1 MDVRVLAVIAV
12 TRRSVRGNG
21 IGNRK
26 WLLAMRWAVV
36 VMVIVLATRRMGQ
49 DDLAHPVACSIFMR
63 VRRRCRHGA
72 KLRHRNNQQPAEET
86 MQANHA
92 PNLLRSFLPVLEG
105 SSLAL
110 WGLARSRKAVRAL
123 SAGRPLRHL
132 SQRGRDLRLAPEDD
146 CEARVTARAPVGL

>member
-1 MDVRVLAVIAV
+1 MNVRVLAVIAV
-12 TRRSVRGNG
+12 IRRPVNRDG

-26 WLLAMRWAVV
+26 WLFAMRWAVV

-49 DDLAHPVACSIFMR
+49 DDLAHAVVCSIFVR

-92 PNLLRSFLPVLEG
+92 SNLLRSFLPVLEG
-105 SSLAL
+105 GRSGL
-110 WGLARSRKAVRAL
+110 WRLIWQRKAVR
-123 SAGRPLRHL
+123 S
-132 SQRGRDLRLAPEDD
+132 
-146 CEARVTARAPVGL
+146 ARAPPLSAPYCFS